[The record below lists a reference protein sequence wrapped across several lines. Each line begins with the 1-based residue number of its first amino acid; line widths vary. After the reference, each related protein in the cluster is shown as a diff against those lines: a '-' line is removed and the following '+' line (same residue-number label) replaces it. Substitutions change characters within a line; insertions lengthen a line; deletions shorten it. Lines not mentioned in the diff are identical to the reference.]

1 MFREKN
7 IADWKLV
14 WGFMTTCPLPVFSR
28 KAVFF
33 SRSDFSAG
41 SIPPLSLI
49 WLLGWVV
56 FYILEKQANLGYNG
70 FRSKQYFVFQGAGVA
85 TCPLSFWQGKRDRLE
100 TYYGIG

>member
-28 KAVFF
+28 KAIFF

-41 SIPPLSLI
+41 SIPPSSLI
-49 WLLGWVV
+49 WLLGWGVLSR
-56 FYILEKQANLGYNG
+56 LEKLVNLGYNVNVQKLVPNG
-70 FRSKQYFVFQGAGVA
+70 RKS
-85 TCPLSFWQGKRDRLE
+85 
-100 TYYGIG
+100 

>member
-14 WGFMTTCPLPVFSR
+14 WGFMTTCPQPVFSR
-28 KAVFF
+28 KAIFF

-56 FYILEKQANLGYNG
+56 LYILEKQVNLGYDC
-70 FRSKQYFVFQGAGVA
+70 FVYIYVFQGAGLIPR
-85 TCPLSFWQGKRDRLE
+85 PLSFWQGERDKLE
-100 TYYGIG
+100 IKYGIG